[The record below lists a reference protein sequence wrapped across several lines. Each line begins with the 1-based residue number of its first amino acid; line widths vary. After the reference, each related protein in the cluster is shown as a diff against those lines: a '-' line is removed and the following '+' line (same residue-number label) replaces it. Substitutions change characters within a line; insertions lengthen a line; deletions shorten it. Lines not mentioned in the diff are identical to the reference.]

1 MGRGPGDI
9 YQDPLA
15 AMSRLPMGDL
25 AVLNV
30 DLAVLPFLEEA
41 RAGAASRVLP
51 TTPTLC
57 L

>member
-1 MGRGPGDI
+1 MGRGPGYI
-9 YQDPLA
+9 YQDLLA

-30 DLAVLPFLEEA
+30 DRAVLQFLEEA

-51 TTPTLC
+51 TTATLC